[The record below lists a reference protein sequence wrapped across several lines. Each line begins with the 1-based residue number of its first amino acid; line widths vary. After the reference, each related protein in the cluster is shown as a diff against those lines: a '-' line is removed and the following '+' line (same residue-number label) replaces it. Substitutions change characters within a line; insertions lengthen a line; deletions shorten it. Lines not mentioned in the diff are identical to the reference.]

1 MWGRIA
7 SGEADCAGTRRPSLL
22 EMRLGWNHLLM
33 KDAHDQEFVR
43 LCKIKN
49 DVLAVLEPSQ
59 PWMNRIAAST
69 DGWIIS
75 QELEAIL
82 EALSVA
88 DCLGSSPGLHGV
100 ADDVLEIGFCEPC

>member
-1 MWGRIA
+1 MQ
-7 SGEADCAGTRRPSLL
+7 
-22 EMRLGWNHLLM
+22 
-33 KDAHDQEFVR
+33 DANNQEFVR

-100 ADDVLEIGFCEPC
+100 ADDGLEVGFRKSC